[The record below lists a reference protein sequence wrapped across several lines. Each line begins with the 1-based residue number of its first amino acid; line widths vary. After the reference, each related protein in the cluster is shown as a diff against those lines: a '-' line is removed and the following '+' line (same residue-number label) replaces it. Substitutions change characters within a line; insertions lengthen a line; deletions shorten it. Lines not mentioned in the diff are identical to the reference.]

1 MTPSPLPQPT
11 DRCQPGLAPAPRAH
25 DRRRLRVTIALAG
38 SLLAAGLAGCS
49 GDANGNSVNPP
60 STATTTPSITPTPVD
75 EQAALMAQ
83 YRKFWASLTPVSRM
97 PAAERRSV
105 LAELA
110 VDPALKSL
118 LFGMTQ
124 ADAKGQVFYGAPIP
138 RPTARIHPDGTT
150 ALVRD
155 CQDGRQAGLAE
166 KASGKRLTVGV
177 VRNHVSVTMKKQPG
191 EQWKV
196 AFIDYAKSPC

>member
-1 MTPSPLPQPT
+1 MHASPLAPPT
-11 DRCQPGLAPAPRAH
+11 SRRRQQLAPAPRNA
-25 DRRRLRVTIALAG
+25 DRRRPHAASAVVG
-38 SLLAAGLAGCS
+38 SLLVAMLAGCS
-49 GDANGNSVNPP
+49 GDANGHSVDPL
-60 STATTTPSITPTPVD
+60 STATGIPSIAPTVVD
-75 EQAALMAQ
+75 EEAALLAQ
-83 YRKFWASLTPVSRM
+83 YRTFWASLTPISRM
-97 PAAERRSV
+97 PAAERRAV
-105 LAELA
+105 LAKLA

-124 ADAKGQVFYGAPIP
+124 ADAKGQVFYGTPIP
-138 RPTARIHPDGTT
+138 RPTARINPDDTT

-177 VRNHVSVTMKKQPG
+177 ARNHVSVTMKKQPG

-196 AFIDYAKSPC
+196 AFVDYAKSPC